1 MMPRYYT
8 LSIPFFFAI
17 ALVFAPEVALA
28 QQAPFSSG
36 DQQRIQEV
44 IRGQMAAFQRGD
56 EEAAFSYA
64 SPSIR
69 SQFRTPAHFIEMVKR
84 GYRPVYRPRDVKFL
98 ELNEREGE
106 VVQKVWI
113 IGPDGVPVNAFY
125 IMERQRDGVWK
136 IGGCILVRPKQETI

>member
-1 MMPRYYT
+1 MPRYYA
-8 LSIPFFFAI
+8 LSISFYFAL
-17 ALVFAPEVALA
+17 ALVFTPEAALA
-28 QQAPFSSG
+28 QQAPFSPG

-44 IRGQMAAFQRGD
+44 IRGQMAAFQRDD

-98 ELNEREGE
+98 ELQERGGE
-106 VVQKVWI
+106 AVQKVWI
-113 IGPDGVPVNAFY
+113 VGPDGVPVDAFY
-125 IMERQRDGVWK
+125 IMERQRDGAWK
-136 IGGCILVRPKQETI
+136 IGGCILLRPKQETI

>member
-1 MMPRYYT
+1 MMPRYYA
-8 LSIPFFFAI
+8 LSIPLYFAV
-17 ALVFAPEVALA
+17 ALVFTPEAALA
-28 QQAPFSSG
+28 QQAPLSSG

-44 IRGQMAAFQRGD
+44 IRSQMAAFQRDD

-69 SQFRTPAHFIEMVKR
+69 SQLRTPTRFIEMVKR

-98 ELNEREGE
+98 KLKEHEGE

-125 IMERQRDGVWK
+125 IMERQQDGVWK
-136 IGGCILVRPKQETI
+136 IGGCILVRPKRETI

>member
-1 MMPRYYT
+1 MMPRYYA
-8 LSIPFFFAI
+8 LSISFYFAVVL
-17 ALVFAPEVALA
+17 AFAPEAALA
-28 QQAPFSSG
+28 QQAPLSPG
-36 DQQRIQEV
+36 DPQRIQEV

-69 SQFRTPAHFIEMVKR
+69 AQFRTPTRFIEMVKR

-98 ELNEREGE
+98 ELNELKGE

-125 IMERQRDGVWK
+125 IMERQQDGVWK
-136 IGGCILVRPKQETI
+136 IGGCILVRPKRETI

>member
-8 LSIPFFFAI
+8 LSISFFFAI

-28 QQAPFSSG
+28 QQAPFSPG
-36 DQQRIQEV
+36 DQQRIQAV
-44 IRGQMAAFQRGD
+44 IRSQIAAFQRDD

-69 SQFRTPAHFIEMVKR
+69 SQFRTPTHFIEMVKR

-98 ELNEREGE
+98 ELNEHEGE

-125 IMERQRDGVWK
+125 IMERQQDGVWK
-136 IGGCILVRPKQETI
+136 IGGCILVRPKRETI